1 MRNVKYLECFE
12 LVFLID
18 FHTPFEDF
26 ETQGQFLAYLQGL
39 TNMLY
44 KDTHIQRYFCSF
56 VLIVLTSFY

>member
-1 MRNVKYLECFE
+1 MRNIKYPECVE

-39 TNMLY
+39 IICYT
-44 KDTHIQRYFCSF
+44 KTPIFKGIF
-56 VLIVLTSFY
+56 VLSF